1 MGYIKPEQVEKL
13 KDRLDIVEIISN
25 YVELK
30 ISGSG
35 YKGLC
40 PFHHEKTPSFMV
52 SRQKNNFHCFGC
64 HTGGDAI
71 SFIMNIENL
80 DYIGAIKFLADKLG
94 IVLEETEYNKEKQS
108 KNTRL
113 YKINSLAAKFYFKNL
128 LMDKFPQEYIA
139 KRKLS
144 SKILNE
150 YFLGY
155 AKNDNGLYNFLKKQ
169 NVSESDMLEL
179 GLIAKSNDSDSYY
192 DKFRNRLIFPIIDNK
207 NRVIGFGGRTLFDH
221 KIKYLNSPESS
232 IFIKGDNIYG
242 INTVQKNKIKDK
254 IILVEGYIDVISL
267 FNYGINYAVASLGT
281 ALTENQANLIKRY
294 GKNIF
299 IAYDSDEAGKKA
311 TLRAI
316 DIFLPLNVNLGI
328 LEFPNGMD
336 PDEFVKEYGKEK
348 FDSLIKKAKKPLDFK
363 LDFIIKNNSTFLD
376 GLKEIIEF
384 LAKIE
389 SNVVRDVYIEKS
401 SQYLNISSDSLRKD
415 INSFIDKNKNFNFRI
430 KGYKKSTNSQNIK
443 NDSAGIKRDLEIQ
456 LIINSCVDEKSYEY
470 LRNISKK
477 FINSSDLVH
486 IYEFIEEQ
494 YKSKGKDIFV
504 NIFREDIFKMPGLTE
519 EINKFNSIRSNNNSK
534 IVEELYEKVSKFIL
548 EERQY
553 QVRMELK
560 KEISAEKRDELV
572 LELMEIMQKLTQ

>member
-30 ISGSG
+30 SSGSG

-336 PDEFVKEYGKEK
+336 PDEFVKKYGKEK

-519 EINKFNSIRSNNNSK
+519 EINKFNSIRSNNSSK

>member
-30 ISGSG
+30 SSGSG

-430 KGYKKSTNSQNIK
+430 KGYKKSTNIQNIK

-519 EINKFNSIRSNNNSK
+519 EINKFNSIRSNNSSK

>member
-30 ISGSG
+30 SSGSG

-519 EINKFNSIRSNNNSK
+519 EINKFNSIRSNNSSK